1 MKAMLAG
8 ADSRSLV
15 LIDEFGTGTEPTI
28 GAAIAEAVL
37 EKLVTSGCFGVITT
51 HYSNIKYY
59 ASSTEGILNGAMMF
73 DVQNIRPLFRL
84 ETGKPGS
91 SFAIEIA
98 RKIGLPEA
106 IIASARE
113 KVGSDHIDIEKQLR
127 EIARDKRYWEQKRE
141 KIRLTD
147 RKVEELEQNYH
158 QQLAA
163 IREERRAIL
172 HQAKTKA
179 KELIAEANRQIEGT
193 IKGIREAQ
201 AEKEQTRL
209 LRQSFNEFKDSV
221 EEVDSLQSNEDIE
234 RQMARIER
242 RRQRREERK
251 AEKSAA
257 KEQPQPEVKKLPVEV
272 GSKVRLLGHDGV
284 GVVQSI
290 RGKKAQVAFGQMLTT
305 VDTARLE
312 AISSAEYHRATRPQ
326 TPRTVISSDISQ
338 RRLDFKTSIDV
349 RGERVVD
356 ALERVRDFIDDALMV
371 GVGSVTILHG
381 KGTGAL
387 KEEIRRY
394 LRTVP
399 AVASAVDD
407 HPDRG
412 GSGIT
417 IVTFAL

>member
-1 MKAMLAG
+1 MLAG

-15 LIDEFGTGTEPTI
+15 LIDEFGTGTEPVI

-37 EKLVTSGCFGVITT
+37 EKLVDSRCFGVITT

-59 ASSTEGILNGAMMF
+59 ASSTDGIINGAMMF

-113 KVGSDHIDIEKQLR
+113 KAGSDHIDIEKQLR

-158 QQLAA
+158 EQLAA

-172 HQAKTKA
+172 HEAKTKA

-193 IKGIREAQ
+193 IRGIREAQ
-201 AEKEQTRL
+201 AEREQTRV
-209 LRQSFNEFKDSV
+209 LRQSFNDFKDSV
-221 EEVDSLQSNEDIE
+221 ESADAVDNNEAIE

-251 AEKSAA
+251 AEKQTA
-257 KEQPQPEVKKLPVEV
+257 KEQPQTEIKKLPVTV
-272 GSKVRLLGHDGV
+272 DAKVRLLGHDGV
-284 GVVQSI
+284 GVVQSL

-305 VDTARLE
+305 VEVERLE
-312 AISSAEYHRATRPQ
+312 VISSAEYHRATRPQ
-326 TPRTVISSDISQ
+326 TPRTVFSSDISQ
-338 RRLDFKTSIDV
+338 RRLNFKTSIDV

-356 ALERVRDFIDDALMV
+356 ALERIRDFVDDALMV
-371 GVGSVTILHG
+371 GVGTVTILHG

-387 KEEIRRY
+387 QQEIRRY

-399 AVASAVDD
+399 AVQSAVDD

-417 IVTFAL
+417 IVTFSL